1 MAQEPQEFHV
11 GDRVLYTGCRPG
23 FHLKHAT
30 VVRVQSAAETI
41 YIQFDHCQ
49 GRNVKPFGA
58 WIGNLR
64 LDPDELEHISPPDPG
79 ILDTL

>member
-1 MAQEPQEFHV
+1 MEEKVFHV

-23 FHLKHAT
+23 FHMKTAT

-49 GRNVKPFGA
+49 GRNAEVFGA

-64 LDPDELEHISPPDPG
+64 LDPDESEPISPRDSG
-79 ILDTL
+79 LLDIM